1 MRPVNGIFFTGKMLF
16 SAVAE
21 VALLEHTLMQ
31 SGLVTTEPKKLVSTE
46 PEMLIWSSAA
56 HPTVLILGRL

>member
-1 MRPVNGIFFTGKMLF
+1 
-16 SAVAE
+16 
-21 VALLEHTLMQ
+21 MQ

>member
-1 MRPVNGIFFTGKMLF
+1 MLF

-21 VALLEHTLMQ
+21 VALLETYSHMQ

-46 PEMLIWSSAA
+46 PEMLVWSSAA
-56 HPTVLILGRL
+56 HPTVLILG